1 MDTYRL
7 ASESDLNIAQDA
19 LRDAPLDG
27 SMVMAIKPRGSKSD
41 RQRGL
46 QWRLYRAIAKSGMG
60 SSDTPEEVD
69 LDCKWLFRN
78 IWLAD
83 DDFRLA
89 IYQYVCSEYPERKK
103 EWVKN
108 ELHTEQLNVSQ
119 MSEFLTS
126 IYNYYGAHGIELP
139 TPEDDLLERFETNT

>member
-27 SMVMAIKPRGSKSD
+27 SLVMAIKPKGSKSD
-41 RQRGL
+41 RQRRL
-46 QWRLYRAIAKSGMG
+46 QWMLYRAIAKSGMG
-60 SSDTPEEVD
+60 HSDTPEEID
-69 LDCKWLFRN
+69 LDAKWLFRN

-83 DDFRLA
+83 DDFKLA
-89 IYQYVCSEYPERKK
+89 IFQYVCSEYPERKK

-139 TPEDDLLERFETNT
+139 TPEEDLLERFETNT